1 MRTAPSRATL
11 CQMGGEPLTLLDSRK
26 ASEEGS
32 CMDPARIPHAPHP
45 LAPDSQAPCG
55 KTQ

>member
-1 MRTAPSRATL
+1 MLRP
-11 CQMGGEPLTLLDSRK
+11 MGGEALTLLDSRR

-45 LAPDSQAPCG
+45 LVPDSQAPCG
-55 KTQ
+55 KN